1 MVDPAIVNRESGA
14 NPEQSPLLL
23 HGLRSVYATGECRE
37 GALRDDVES
46 GDLP

>member
-1 MVDPAIVNRESGA
+1 MVDFTIVNRESGE

-23 HGLRSVYATGECRE
+23 HGLRSVYATGVCRE
-37 GALRDDVES
+37 GALMDDVES